1 MVISCTIEEQLSCL
15 DDLSAMYPDIPIV
28 GIIEPAAD
36 KVVRS
41 CSEDS
46 QVGIIGTKVTISTHA
61 EGEIRNS
68 AGVLSLIGKVKSE
81 MVCIC
86 DRCAAQFR
94 CEKVLPLELKL
105 AADLTDED
113 SPDIFSLDGD
123 WLDLS
128 DVLETSYILSTDTKF
143 LCREDCAGLCPKC
156 GKNLNDGPCGCKKE
170 IDPRLAVLGQLLDIK
185 DE

>member
-1 MVISCTIEEQLSCL
+1 MRLNLCQIIDMPGSSLHFSCELDAERLSC
-15 DDLSAMYPDIPIV
+15 
-28 GIIEPAAD
+28 PAIL
-36 KVVRS
+36 
-41 CSEDS
+41 EF
-46 QVGIIGTKVTISTHA
+46 ISVPHA